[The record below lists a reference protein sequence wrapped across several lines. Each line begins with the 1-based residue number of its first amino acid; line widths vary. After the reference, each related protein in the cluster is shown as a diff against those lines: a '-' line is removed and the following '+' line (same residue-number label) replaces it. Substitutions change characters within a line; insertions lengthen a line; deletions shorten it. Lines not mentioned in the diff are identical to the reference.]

1 MKRTRFLIGA
11 VAGLSVAANLDN
23 LFGRALA
30 QPVLPGLPGGVDDRV
45 LVVINMQGGNDGLN
59 TIVPHG
65 MQQYYR
71 FRPTLGIAPNDVLQ
85 IDKNVGFNPAM
96 QSLKGMYDAGLV
108 AVVQGAGYPGPDH
121 SHFRSTEIWQT
132 AEPEHY

>member
-23 LFGRALA
+23 LFGKALA

-45 LVVINMQGGNDGLN
+45 LVVVNLQGGNDGLN
-59 TIVPHG
+59 TVVPHG

-71 FRPTLGIAPNDVLQ
+71 YRPTLGIAPGDVLQ
-85 IDKNVGFNPAM
+85 IDRNVGFNPALR
-96 QSLKGMYDAGLV
+96 SLKGMYDAGNV
-108 AVVQGAGYPGPDH
+108 AVVARRGLSRA
-121 SHFRSTEIWQT
+121 
-132 AEPEHY
+132 